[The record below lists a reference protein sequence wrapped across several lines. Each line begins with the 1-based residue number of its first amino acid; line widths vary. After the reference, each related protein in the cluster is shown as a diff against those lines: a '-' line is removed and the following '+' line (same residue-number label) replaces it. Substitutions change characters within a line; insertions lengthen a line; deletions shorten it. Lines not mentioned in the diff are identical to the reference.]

1 MARTVSNILAISIVA
16 VFQLILSESP
26 RQMIVKIDGL
36 REAVGQV
43 IVFVYDNE
51 EDFPAKRDRAF
62 KSKKEPVTSGSMIV
76 SFDDIP
82 GGTYGVAVYH
92 DENSND
98 KMDRAWYGMP
108 TEGYGASNDATGTFG
123 PPKFKEARF
132 DFKNTQDTVKIII
145 HY

>member
-1 MARTVSNILAISIVA
+1 MKKTFVSIILL
-16 VFQLILSESP
+16 FQMVVSGSP
-26 RQMIVKIDGL
+26 QQMIVKIDGL

-43 IVFVYDNE
+43 MVFVFDNE
-51 EDFPAKRDRAF
+51 DDFPTKRDRAV
-62 KSKKEPVTSGSMIV
+62 KSKKLAATPASMVV
-76 SFDDIP
+76 SFDDVP
-82 GGTYGVAVYH
+82 PGTYGVAVYH

-123 PPKFKEARF
+123 PPKFKDAKF
-132 DFKNTQDTVKIII
+132 DFKNSQDTVKIII